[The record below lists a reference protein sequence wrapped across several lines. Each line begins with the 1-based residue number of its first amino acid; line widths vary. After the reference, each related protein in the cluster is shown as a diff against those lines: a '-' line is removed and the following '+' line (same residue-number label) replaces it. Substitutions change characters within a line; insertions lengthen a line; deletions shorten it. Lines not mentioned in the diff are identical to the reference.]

1 LRDQEQRAFKI
12 CKILKTQSG
21 YKNANFEI
29 NTKIIL
35 KQGLPHPEITI
46 LCLPVL
52 KIQNSP
58 SEEAEEYYKDLTIEN
73 LKEMILWLDFLKW
86 Y

>member
-1 LRDQEQRAFKI
+1 MIKI
-12 CKILKTQSG
+12 DKKYLLKNWEIKNKEHLKYVKILKTQSG

-46 LCLPVL
+46 FVFAC
-52 KIQNSP
+52 S
-58 SEEAEEYYKDLTIEN
+58 
-73 LKEMILWLDFLKW
+73 
-86 Y
+86 